1 MGSHLSKEKW
11 ISQITGDR
19 EAGGAAKSR
28 ISRSVPLQCREKSII
43 LSVSYLSKFFARI
56 KKPGAYLVLV
66 ITGASDDGSS
76 GSQPIHRQVLVLVLQ
91 LFGLQLSLSLSW
103 LLWGFLRCEN
113 YYSVPKLL
121 A

>member
-1 MGSHLSKEKW
+1 VDKSDHRRQRGRRCSKKQD
-11 ISQITGDR
+11 ISFSTLAMPR
-19 EAGGAAKSR
+19 EIHNS
-28 ISRSVPLQCREKSII
+28 LCII
-43 LSVSYLSKFFARI
+43 LSKFFARI